1 MSWIPPPLLSVGDD
15 DDDIELQSEL
25 SPSSPCGADP
35 EDPTDED
42 RESGMKVIPSA
53 DIRRCALLTFEW
65 GSRLGRRPLITAR
78 SFNWVMA
85 AMSCADDDFAAGADA
100 DADPDVDADVD
111 TFRCFVGRDGGP
123 PPPRSLF
130 VDPRERERLLD
141 EVRFVGD
148 VKLVADD
155 ADEVGAEELLLL
167 AVVGLPPD
175 FSSSRFRRSCRR
187 RMVEFQWFFTELSV
201 RPGRSLAISAHLFPK
216 VACASRIIRSSS
228 AVHGS
233 FLIPGGK

>member
-1 MSWIPPPLLSVGDD
+1 
-15 DDDIELQSEL
+15 
-25 SPSSPCGADP
+25 
-35 EDPTDED
+35 
-42 RESGMKVIPSA
+42 MKVIPSA
-53 DIRRCALLTFEW
+53 DSRRCALLMCEC
-65 GSRLGRRPLITAR
+65 GSRLGRRPLIAS

-85 AMSCADDDFAAGADA
+85 AMSCADDDFAAGAD
-100 DADPDVDADVD
+100 DVDADVD
-111 TFRCFVGRDGGP
+111 TFRCFVGRGGGP
-123 PPPRSLF
+123 PPPLSLF
-130 VDPRERERLLD
+130 DDPRERERLLD

-155 ADEVGAEELLLL
+155 ADKAGAEELLLL

-216 VACASRIIRSSS
+216 VACAWRIIRSSS

-233 FLIPGGK
+233 FLIPGCK